1 MRASV
6 PVEPES
12 ELESM
17 LESLH
22 AASYGWALACTARD
36 PSEAADV
43 LQTAYVKVLGGKVR
57 FEQRSSFK
65 SWLFGVI
72 RITALEHRRLR
83 WFRRRRTES
92 DAVDVAVTP
101 SEPKVDRDTA
111 EALSRGLAQLSDRQ
125 REVLHLT
132 FYEGLSIAEAAS
144 VMNVAL
150 GTARLHY
157 ERGKTALLVQLAR
170 EGVSFP

>member
-12 ELESM
+12 KLESM

-43 LQTAYVKVLGGKVR
+43 LQTAYVKVLGGTVR

-92 DAVDVAVTP
+92 DAVDVPVAP

-111 EALSRGLAQLSDRQ
+111 EALSRGLARLSDRQ

-132 FYEGLSIAEAAS
+132 FYEGLSISEAAS
-144 VMNVAL
+144 VMSVAL

-170 EGVSFP
+170 QGVSFP